1 MDRHG
6 TYFVRFGHGD
16 DPGAVQRHLEIFRMI
31 DHLLGNIRPA
41 KSAIQSG
48 HLESAGALVR
58 YPGCYKREAHH
69 VNWIKLKLK
78 KKSNHHSMMS
88 NHHRPYR

>member
-1 MDRHG
+1 
-6 TYFVRFGHGD
+6 
-16 DPGAVQRHLEIFRMI
+16 MI

-69 VNWIKLKLK
+69 VN
-78 KKSNHHSMMS
+78 
-88 NHHRPYR
+88 